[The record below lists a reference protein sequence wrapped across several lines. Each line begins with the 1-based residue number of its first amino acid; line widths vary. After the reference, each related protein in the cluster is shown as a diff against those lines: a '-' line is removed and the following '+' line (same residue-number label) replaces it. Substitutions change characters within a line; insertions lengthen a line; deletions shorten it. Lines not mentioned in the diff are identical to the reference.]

1 MGRLNSR
8 LVERWE
14 NDSSFLKDISLS
26 HRWER
31 EVTLLYLWL
40 GWSMKLVEH
49 LILDPD
55 QASSGVLAQ
64 WNDYGVALHLSR
76 FGVSCLKPCDL
87 WIRYIF
93 F

>member
-1 MGRLNSR
+1 
-8 LVERWE
+8 
-14 NDSSFLKDISLS
+14 
-26 HRWER
+26 
-31 EVTLLYLWL
+31 
-40 GWSMKLVEH
+40 MKLVEH